1 MRPRI
6 GYKKLAAVGVAAVV
20 GVASTIALTS
30 GSASAA
36 PVFGYSGYSI
46 GTDVQAGIAS
56 SGPQVVSHIDC
67 TTDPSRKSS
76 NDLATANV
84 NKAAIAKT
92 VSTDTYAFNDS
103 RGNGVTSTATAAD
116 IKLGS
121 LLSITG
127 VKATATS
134 WYKNGDV
141 HFTANNT
148 YASVKV
154 GGIPVPGLLDIK
166 PGTKIAIPGLGYLV
180 LNRVGAHKTASGI
193 YSYAQ
198 AVVLHAT
205 VKNQY
210 IPEGIDVAVLKVRA
224 EITSPAI
231 ALVVGDA
238 YGTKA
243 NVSTLVKSGP
253 TSYQATCQGT
263 QGKTERVAVGELNI
277 PKVAYV
283 GAVYTT
289 KFGDVS
295 KDKATVK
302 FTSHVAGVKVGNLS
316 IGAIESS
323 AAAWKTKDGKVGVTS
338 SSNVV
343 SIKVGNKVYNVPTE
357 PNTTLEIPG
366 IAKLT
371 FNQVMR
377 QSRYISVNALV
388 IDVYSLNT
396 KVVVGHSA
404 AGVIG

>member
-36 PVFGYSGYSI
+36 PVFGYSGYAF
-46 GTDVQAGIAS
+46 GTDVQAGVVGH
-56 SGPQVVSHIDC
+56 GPQVVAQFSC
-67 TTDPSRKSS
+67 TTDSNRSDQ

-84 NKAAIAKT
+84 NNQAIART
-92 VSTDTYAFNDS
+92 VTTDTHSFNNQH
-103 RGNGVTSTATAAD
+103 GNGVTSNATAVD
-116 IKLGS
+116 IRIGS
-121 LLSITG
+121 LLTLTG
-127 VKATATS
+127 AKTTTTAV
-134 WYKNGDV
+134 YKNGNLSYTGSTT
-141 HFTANNT
+141 F
-148 YASVKV
+148 ASVKI
-154 GGIPVPGLLDIK
+154 GGVSVPSLVK
-166 PGTKIAIPGLGYLV
+166 PGPNTKVAVPGLGYIV
-180 LNRVGAHKTASGI
+180 LNRVGGVKTSAGI

-205 VKNQY
+205 TKNRY
-210 IPEGIDVAVLKVRA
+210 IPKGVDVAVLKTRA
-224 EITSPAI
+224 EITKPATAMVI
-231 ALVVGDA
+231 GDA

-243 NVSTLVKSGP
+243 YVDKLVKSGP

-263 QGKTERVAVGELNI
+263 EGKTIRNAVAEVVI

-283 GAVYTT
+283 GAIYTT
-289 KFGDVS
+289 KNGYMGAEKSAVN
-295 KDKATVK
+295 

-323 AAAWKTKDGKVGVTS
+323 ASAWKTKDGKVGLNS

-343 SIKVGNKVYNVPTE
+343 SIKVGNKSYNVPTE
-357 PNTTLEIPG
+357 PNSTLDIPG
-366 IAKLT
+366 VAKLT
-371 FNQVMR
+371 FNQVVR

-396 KVVVGHSA
+396 KVIVGHSA